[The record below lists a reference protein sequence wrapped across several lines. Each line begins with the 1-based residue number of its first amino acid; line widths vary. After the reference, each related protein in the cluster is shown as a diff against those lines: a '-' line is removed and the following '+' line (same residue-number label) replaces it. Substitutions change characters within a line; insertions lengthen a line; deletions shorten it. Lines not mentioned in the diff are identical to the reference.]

1 MAIGGI
7 DLETTEVEAVAA
19 FARVINA
26 LENIRSANE
35 SLSFIVNEPKSKGP
49 LIDLATAEI
58 KDAIQVLYAAGLHPI
73 AKQKLTQAL
82 DELMHGK
89 GKALVSN
96 AMGFLQQAR
105 DDLACTAPVANNVF
119 GLAACP

>member
-7 DLETTEVEAVAA
+7 DLETTEVEAVSA

-35 SLSFIVNEPKSKGP
+35 SLGFIANLAQSKGP
-49 LIDLATAEI
+49 LIDLAKAEI

-73 AKQKLTQAL
+73 AKPAG
-82 DELMHGK
+82 ELL
-89 GKALVSN
+89 KASL
-96 AMGFLQQAR
+96 L
-105 DDLACTAPVANNVF
+105 
-119 GLAACP
+119 